1 VQTPTKAQK
10 LHTKEFK
17 GFPEGEDIVIVNSD
31 KVYYTFDDGSIA
43 YLLTR
48 LEECEP
54 YLTPSLSTMRVKRVA
69 YWQAV

>member
-1 VQTPTKAQK
+1 MSSKARK
-10 LHTKEFK
+10 LHLTKFE
-17 GFPEGEDIVIVNSD
+17 GFPEGEDIVITKTD